1 MYGERFDIPEPD
13 KLIFISWFQGGEVF
27 RSGCC
32 FERGHGRIFYFRPG
46 HETYPIFFDKNV
58 QKVIANAVRWAAPRI
73 RQEHVCP
80 NTKPLDPIPPE
91 K

>member
-1 MYGERFDIPEPD
+1 M
-13 KLIFISWFQGGEVF
+13 F

-46 HETYPIFFDKNV
+46 HETYPIFYDKNI
-58 QKVIANAVRWAAPRI
+58 QKILANAVRWANPTI

-80 NTKPLDPIPPE
+80 CYPALEPLPAQT
-91 K
+91 